1 MHFPYREYKKTEIHE
16 WSAVE
21 IDECVV
27 EMIRLGEFWLPRIDQ
42 LRRAYDSNTHCLEMK
57 DSIAY
62 DWLTVPTKWR
72 PRWKPWK

>member
-1 MHFPYREYKKTEIHE
+1 MHFPYREYKKTEIYE

-42 LRRAYDSNTHCLEMK
+42 LRRAYDSNTHCLRLIDCAYKMTTALEALK
-57 DSIAY
+57 IGRLRAIA
-62 DWLTVPTKWR
+62 
-72 PRWKPWK
+72 